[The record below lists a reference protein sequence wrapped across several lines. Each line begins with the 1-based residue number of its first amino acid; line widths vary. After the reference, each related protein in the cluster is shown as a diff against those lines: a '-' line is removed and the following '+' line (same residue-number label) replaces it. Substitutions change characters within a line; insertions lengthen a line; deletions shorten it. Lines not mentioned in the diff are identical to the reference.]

1 MSNVKKNKESL
12 NNWLYHYNPYNKTW
26 NAFKREDLQGYF
38 SGSKKVQS
46 KIITSK
52 KISVV
57 IKKMR

>member
-1 MSNVKKNKESL
+1 MPNEEVK
-12 NNWLYHYNPYNKTW
+12 NNYLIHYNPYNRTW

-52 KISVV
+52 KISVI
-57 IKKMR
+57 IKKLK